1 MLPLDLMIVLA
12 IWLPVAGV
20 VLALCIGPEG
30 EEPVGRRLVQEND
43 ETALSDPDS
52 LGSGSF

>member
-1 MLPLDLMIVLA
+1 MLPIDLVIVLA

-20 VLALCIGPEG
+20 VLALCIGPEA
-30 EEPVGRRLVQEND
+30 EEPVERLVQEND

>member
-1 MLPLDLMIVLA
+1 MLPLDLLIVLA

-20 VLALCIGPEG
+20 VLALCIGPEA
-30 EEPVGRRLVQEND
+30 EESAGRLVQESD

-52 LGSGSF
+52 LGNGSF